1 MAEPS
6 FNASG
11 IDLATESR
19 VDVESS
25 LIESDQRFHE
35 IFSAIDAVIWMR
47 DPHRHSFIY
56 VSPAYARI
64 WGRSLVSLYADP
76 ASFLDAVHPDDR
88 LRVIAA
94 LPLQTLGS
102 YDIEYRVLRP
112 DGSISWVHDVAFP
125 VRDAYGVVVRVAGI
139 AADITARLEAEGRLC
154 ELNLQLE
161 TRIVARTIELS
172 EKIEALESA
181 QQALNQSEDKYRL
194 VIENVSEGVVLV
206 QNKRFV
212 FANPRACEISGYSA
226 EDLRN
231 IEFPEVVHPD
241 DREKVIDRHRRRL
254 AGEDVEARY
263 DFRTLH
269 RDGKSTWIEL
279 GAVLIQWEGQVATLC
294 FFSDISARKRLEEN
308 LRQTLVE
315 RETILE
321 NSLVGIVFLNP
332 KGRVRWVNE
341 GLRAMIGGQ
350 VADLIGTSLEPFY
363 ASREEYLR
371 IGEQVAAAVCAGQS
385 YETELQLRRPDG
397 GLLWVYLSG
406 KAVNV
411 FDLSLGTVWVV
422 VDISARKQLEI
433 DLQRTSSERE
443 AILQSTLVGITF
455 SIDRKHQWVN
465 RTLAEMLGYTPDEL
479 IGQSSMIHC
488 ANEKD
493 WLDLGARA
501 YPALARGEHYST
513 ECQMRHHDGHLLWIE
528 LSGCCVDPQDF
539 DKGSIFTYL
548 DISERKRA
556 EADVQ
561 TALVQ
566 QKELNQMKSRFV
578 SMTSHEFRTPLSTIL
593 SSTELLRHYSDRIGA
608 EERDELFDSIETGV
622 MRMTEMLD
630 NMLIIGQA
638 DAGRLRCSPAA
649 LDLDRFCCDMAV
661 EAEAAAEPS
670 GVRPELRLDIESG
683 GVPVEMDEKLLRH
696 IVGNL
701 LSNALKYSPNGGA
714 VNFSLRIKDSVAI
727 FVVADQGIGIP
738 AEELPKLFASFH
750 RATNVGNIPGT
761 GLGLA
766 IVIRSVE
773 VHGGRIRVESELGR
787 GARFTVELP
796 VNGLPLEGCA
806 IDLLGHDSCASC
818 EWLVAG
824 CLRQFE

>member
-1 MAEPS
+1 
-6 FNASG
+6 
-11 IDLATESR
+11 
-19 VDVESS
+19 
-25 LIESDQRFHE
+25 
-35 IFSAIDAVIWMR
+35 MR
-47 DPHRHSFIY
+47 DPHQQSFIY

-64 WGRSLVSLYADP
+64 WGRTLDSLYADP
-76 ASFLDAVHPDDR
+76 ASFLDAVHPDDQ
-88 LRVIAA
+88 LRVTAA
-94 LPLQTLGS
+94 LPMQALGS

-112 DGSISWVHDVAFP
+112 DGTISWVHDVAFP

-161 TRIVARTIELS
+161 TRIVARTAELS
-172 EKIEALESA
+172 EKVEALESA
-181 QQALNQSEDKYRL
+181 QQALSQSEDKYRL
-194 VIENVSEGVVLV
+194 VIENVSEGIVLV

-226 EDLRN
+226 EELLS
-231 IEFPEVVHPD
+231 IEFPDVVHPD

-254 AGEDVEARY
+254 AGEVVEARY

-269 RDGKSTWIEL
+269 RDGRSTWIEL

-294 FFSDISARKRLEEN
+294 FFSDVSARKRLEEN

-321 NSLVGIVFLNP
+321 NSLVGIIFLTP
-332 KGRVRWVNE
+332 QGRVRWVNQ

-350 VADLIGTSLEPFY
+350 VDDLTGTSLEPFY
-363 ASREEYLR
+363 ASREIYLR
-371 IGEQVAAAVCAGQS
+371 VGEQVAAAVRAGQS
-385 YETELQLRRPDG
+385 YETELQFRRPGG

-422 VDISARKQLEI
+422 VDISTRKQLEI
-433 DLQRTSSERE
+433 DLQRSSAERE

-479 IGQSSMIHC
+479 IGQSSLLHFPSEE
-488 ANEKD
+488 AWRE
-493 WLDLGARA
+493 LGAHA
-501 YPALARGEHYST
+501 YPALARGDHYST
-513 ECQMRHHDGHLLWIE
+513 ECQMRHRDGHLIWIE

-539 DKGSIFTYL
+539 YKGAIFTYL

-556 EADVQ
+556 EEDIQA
-561 TALVQ
+561 ALIQ

-593 SSTELLRHYSDRIGA
+593 SSTELLRHYSDRIGTA
-608 EERDELFDSIETGV
+608 ERDGLFDSIETGV

-638 DAGRLRCSPAA
+638 DVGRLQCSPAA
-649 LDLDRFCCDMAV
+649 LDLDRFCHDMAV
-661 EAEAAAEPS
+661 QAQVAAEPT
-670 GVRPELRLDIESG
+670 GVRPELRLDIEAG
-683 GVPVEMDEKLLRH
+683 NVPVEMDEKLLRH
-696 IVGNL
+696 ILGNL
-701 LSNALKYSPNGGA
+701 LSNALKYSPGGG
-714 VNFSLRIKDSVAI
+714 VVDFSVRIADSVVI

-738 AEELPKLFASFH
+738 AEELPKLFSSFH

-773 VHGGRIRVESELGR
+773 VHGGRIKAESELGR
-787 GARFTVELP
+787 GTRFTVKLP
-796 VNGLPLEGCA
+796 ANGLPLEGCA
-806 IDLLGHDSCASC
+806 IDLLGAEACASC
-818 EWLVAG
+818 QWAGAG
-824 CLRQFE
+824 CLRKFE

>member
-1 MAEPS
+1 MAEPF

-11 IDLATESR
+11 IDLATESG
-19 VDVESS
+19 VGVESS

-47 DPHRHSFIY
+47 DPHQQTFIY
-56 VSPAYARI
+56 ASPAYARI
-64 WGRSLVSLYADP
+64 WGRSLASLYADP

-88 LRVIAA
+88 LRVTAA

-112 DGSISWVHDVAFP
+112 DGSISWVHDMAFP
-125 VRDAYGVVVRVAGI
+125 VHDAYGVVVRVAGI

-161 TRIVARTIELS
+161 TRIVARTAELS
-172 EKIEALESA
+172 EKVEALESA
-181 QQALNQSEDKYRL
+181 QRALSQSEEKYRL

-206 QNKRFV
+206 QNKCFV

-226 EDLRN
+226 EELLK
-231 IEFPEVVHPD
+231 IEFPELVHPD
-241 DREKVIDRHRRRL
+241 DREKVSDRHRRRL
-254 AGEDVEARY
+254 AGETVEARY
-263 DFRTLH
+263 DFRTLR
-269 RDGKSTWIEL
+269 RDGSAVWIEL
-279 GAVLIQWEGQVATLC
+279 GAVLIQWEGEVATLC
-294 FFSDISARKRLEEN
+294 FFSDINARKQLEES

-332 KGRVRWVNE
+332 QGRVRWINQ
-341 GLRAMIGGQ
+341 GLRAMIGGPLD
-350 VADLIGTSLEPFY
+350 DLTGSSLEPFY
-363 ASREEYLR
+363 STRDEYLR
-371 IGEQVAAAVCAGQS
+371 VGEQVAVAVRAGRS
-385 YETELQLRRPDG
+385 YETELQLRRPGG
-397 GLLWVYLSG
+397 GLVWVYLSG

-422 VDISARKQLEI
+422 VDISARKQLET
-433 DLQRTSSERE
+433 DLQRSSAERE

-455 SIDRKHQWVN
+455 SVNRKHQWVN
-465 RTLAEMLGYTPDEL
+465 RTLAEMLGYTPDAL
-479 IGQSSMIHC
+479 IGQSSLIHFPSEE
-488 ANEKD
+488 A
-493 WLDLGARA
+493 WRDLGARA
-501 YPALARGEHYST
+501 YPVLARGEHFST
-513 ECQMRHHDGHLLWIE
+513 ECQMRHRDGHLLWME
-528 LSGCCVDPQDF
+528 VSGCCVDSQAAE
-539 DKGSIFTYL
+539 KGAIFTYL

-556 EADVQ
+556 EADIQ
-561 TALVQ
+561 AALIQ

-593 SSTELLRHYSDRIGA
+593 SSTELLRHYSDRIGT

-638 DAGRLRCSPAA
+638 DAGRLQCSPAT
-649 LDLDRFCCDMAV
+649 LDLSRFCHEMAA
-661 EAEAAAEPS
+661 EAEAAAETT
-670 GVRPELRLDIESG
+670 GVRPELRLDVDTG
-683 GVPVEMDEKLLRH
+683 GVLVEMDVKLLRH
-696 IVGNL
+696 ILGNL
-701 LSNALKYSPNGGA
+701 LSNALKYSPDGG
-714 VNFSLRIKDSVAI
+714 VVDFFVRIEDSVAI

-738 AEELPKLFASFH
+738 AEELPKLFGSFH

-766 IVIRSVE
+766 IVVRSVE
-773 VHGGRIRVESELGR
+773 VHGGRIKAESELGR
-787 GARFTVELP
+787 GSRFTVKLP
-796 VNGLPLEGCA
+796 ANGLPLAGCT
-806 IDLLGHDSCASC
+806 IDLLGADACASC
-818 EWLVAG
+818 EWAGAG
-824 CLRQFE
+824 CLRKLE

>member
-6 FNASG
+6 FNVSG
-11 IDLATESR
+11 IDLATGSSG
-19 VDVESS
+19 DVESS

-47 DPHRHSFIY
+47 DPHQQSFIY
-56 VSPAYARI
+56 VSPAYERI

-76 ASFLDAVHPDDR
+76 ASFLDAVHPDDL
-88 LRVIAA
+88 LRVTAA
-94 LPLQTLGS
+94 LPMQTLGS

-161 TRIVARTIELS
+161 TRIVARTVELS
-172 EKIEALESA
+172 EKVEALESA
-181 QQALNQSEDKYRL
+181 QQALSQSEDKYRL
-194 VIENVSEGVVLV
+194 VIENVSEGIVLV

-226 EDLRN
+226 GELLN
-231 IEFPEVVHPD
+231 LEFSEIVHPD

-254 AGEDVEARY
+254 SGETVEARY

-269 RDGKSTWIEL
+269 RDGRSTWIEL
-279 GAVLIQWEGQVATLC
+279 GAVLIQWEEQVATLC
-294 FFSDISARKRLEEN
+294 FFSDVSARKQLEES

-321 NSLVGIVFLNP
+321 NSLVGIVFLTP
-332 KGRVRWVNE
+332 QGRIRWVNQ
-341 GLRAMIGGQ
+341 GLRAMIGEPIG
-350 VADLIGTSLEPFY
+350 DLTGTSLEPFY
-363 ASREEYLR
+363 ASRGEYLR
-371 IGEQVAAAVCAGQS
+371 IGEQVAAAVRAGQS
-385 YETELQLRRPDG
+385 YETELQFRRPGG

-422 VDISARKQLEI
+422 VDISARKKLET
-433 DLQRTSSERE
+433 DLQHTSSERE
-443 AILQSTLVGITF
+443 AILQSTLIGITF
-455 SIDRKHQWVN
+455 SIGRKHQWVN

-479 IGQSSMIHC
+479 IGQSSVIHFPDED
-488 ANEKD
+488 AWKA
-493 WLDLGARA
+493 LGAQA
-501 YPALARGEHYST
+501 YPALMRGEHYNA
-513 ECQMRHHDGHLLWIE
+513 ECQMRHRDGHLFWVE

-539 DKGSIFTYL
+539 DKGIIFTYL
-548 DISERKRA
+548 DISKRKRA
-556 EADVQ
+556 EADIQ
-561 TALVQ
+561 TALIQ

-593 SSTELLRHYSDRIGA
+593 SSTELLRHYSDRIGT
-608 EERDELFDSIETGV
+608 EERDGLFDSIEMGV

-638 DAGRLRCSPAA
+638 DAGRLQCSPAA
-649 LDLDRFCCDMAV
+649 LDLDRFCHDMAV
-661 EAEAAAEPS
+661 QAEAATETT
-670 GVRPELRLDIESG
+670 GVRPQLRLDIKIGDE
-683 GVPVEMDEKLLRH
+683 PVEMDEKLLRH
-696 IVGNL
+696 ILGNL
-701 LSNALKYSPNGGA
+701 LSNALKYSPDGG
-714 VNFSLRIKDSVAI
+714 VVDFSVRIEDSVAF

-738 AEELPKLFASFH
+738 AEELPKLFGTFH

-766 IVIRSVE
+766 IVVRSVE
-773 VHGGRIRVESELGR
+773 VHGGRIKAESELGR
-787 GARFTVELP
+787 GARFTVTLP
-796 VNGLPLEGCA
+796 ANGLPLAGCA
-806 IDLLGHDSCASC
+806 IDLLGDAACATC
-818 EWLVAG
+818 EWLGAD
-824 CLRQFE
+824 CLRKFE